1 MHLLEQEN
9 VDIRFYSVIYDAVAD
24 LKAALTGMMK
34 PVFKEV
40 LIGHAEIRETFS
52 ISKVGTIAGSHV
64 LDGKIERN
72 ANVRILRDNVVVHD
86 GKLASL
92 RRFKDDVKEV
102 QAGYECGIRMENFND
117 VKSGDILESYIM
129 EKVAPRMD
137 GNAPAE
143 KRQG

>member
-1 MHLLEQEN
+1 
-9 VDIRFYSVIYDAVAD
+9 VAD

-40 LIGHAEIRETFS
+40 LLGHAEIRETFS
-52 ISKVGTIAGSHV
+52 ISRVGTIAGSHV

-72 ANVRILRDNVVVHD
+72 ASARILRDNIVVHE

-102 QAGYECGIRMENFND
+102 QAGYECGIRIESFND
-117 VKSGDILESYIM
+117 VKTGDIVESYTLERVM
-129 EKVAPRMD
+129 PRTD
-137 GNAPAE
+137 AAAPADG
-143 KRQG
+143 RQG